1 MPNPI
6 EDMTEEQKEYEAQ
19 KLANMI
25 GELSRWELKSTGPIS
40 TLVNADLVQL
50 VLVLDSSL
58 LFWQIHA
65 KEGR

>member
-50 VLVLDSSL
+50 LLVLGSSL